1 MEKGYLKISENTV
14 VHCPTKELAQKVLNV
29 AGNLGYEWSGDR
41 GYDLGLRWNIH
52 KETTCLDLRVIS
64 FGDRP
69 YFEEKGFKVI
79 SAEEFLKLHEDGVV
93 KHAPTPIE
101 ENSAANIH
109 SDEDYIKYKSVL
121 SEAKTILNGGRQA
134 DYGDAV
140 DNFKHIA
147 AVVNAALR
155 RDDITPDLC
164 CMVHIATKL
173 CREGNRHKR
182 DNLVDLAAYSD
193 IYNQIKERKNEKL

>member
-1 MEKGYLKISENTV
+1 MKINKNTV
-14 VHCPTKELAQKVLNV
+14 VHCPTNELVEEVVKLMK
-29 AGNLGYEWSGDR
+29 GLGYNFVCEESFKTVC
-41 GYDLGLRWNIH
+41 N
-52 KETTCLDLRVIS
+52 KEKDKICLRVVFGIINFDSLDYYIS
-64 FGDRP
+64 VP
-69 YFEEKGFKVI
+69 KYSII
-79 SAEEFLKLHEDGVV
+79 SAEDFLKLHEDGVSE
-93 KHAPTPIE
+93 HAPIPIE

-121 SEAKTILNGGRQA
+121 SEAKSILNGSRQA

-140 DNFKHIA
+140 DNFAHIA
-147 AVVNAALR
+147 AVVNSVLR

-193 IYNQIKERKNEKL
+193 IYNQIKERENEKL